1 MALSTAR
8 SALRRT
14 AFCNRQT
21 LPSSSRLLHTSASRT
36 YAAKVSPAELT
47 KILSE
52 RISKFSDA
60 ADVEEVGRVL
70 NVGDG
75 IARVY
80 GLKNVKA
87 GEMVSFAS
95 GIKGMAL
102 NLETDNVGV
111 VVFGDDRAISEGDTV
126 ARTREIVDIPIG
138 HEMLGRVIDPLGR
151 FPCCRN
157 GYGYEFQVL
166 AAPAG
171 CSFPDET
178 LAGHVMVDLPWST
191 TLKIYTSAWPGAV
204 FL

>member
-1 MALSTAR
+1 MVLLSKFLAPGRSLAPRALASSTSCSSFAR
-8 SALRRT
+8 RS
-14 AFCNRQT
+14 FVSKT
-21 LPSSSRLLHTSASRT
+21 LPAF
-36 YAAKVSPAELT
+36 AAKVSPAELT
-47 KILSE
+47 KILSD

-126 ARTREIVDIPIG
+126 ARTRQIVDIPIG
-138 HEMLGRVIDPLGR
+138 KEMLGRVIDALGR
-151 FPCCRN
+151 RVFQ
-157 GYGYEFQVL
+157 YSVYEIVVGQNT
-166 AAPAG
+166 P
-171 CSFPDET
+171 T
-178 LAGHVMVDLPWST
+178 LSLRLPPVHSPKYTHKTRPRWRWST
-191 TLKIYTSAWPGAV
+191 S
-204 FL
+204 